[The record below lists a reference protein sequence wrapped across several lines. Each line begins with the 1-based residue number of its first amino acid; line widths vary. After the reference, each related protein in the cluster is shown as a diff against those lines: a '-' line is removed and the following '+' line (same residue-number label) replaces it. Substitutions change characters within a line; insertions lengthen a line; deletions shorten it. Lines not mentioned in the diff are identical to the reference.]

1 VDGRTIETRIMVG
14 SQVVKVS
21 GWFPNLIN
29 EREAIRQLRERYC
42 PSTDL
47 SHVKK
52 NASYGPPQAIG

>member
-1 VDGRTIETRIMVG
+1 MVG